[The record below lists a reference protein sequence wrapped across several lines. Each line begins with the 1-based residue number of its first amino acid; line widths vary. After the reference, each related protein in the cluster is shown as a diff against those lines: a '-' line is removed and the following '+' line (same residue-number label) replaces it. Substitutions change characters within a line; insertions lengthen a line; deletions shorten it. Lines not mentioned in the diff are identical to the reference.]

1 MPNYLNG
8 KIYCIT
14 FTDGRKYIGSTTVE
28 LEKRFIGHKAEYNRY
43 KKGKLNKVSI
53 FGIFDEIGTNN
64 CSISLIESYPCK
76 SRRELNKR
84 EGEIIQST
92 VCVNKVIAGRDKYVG
107 ELARKERTP
116 LEEWKAKRAEY
127 DRIFRERNLEK
138 RKEQVRNAVNKWRM
152 KKLADNESSNTVIE

>member
-1 MPNYLNG
+1 MPDYQNG

-14 FTDGRKYIGSTTVE
+14 FADGRKYIGSTAVE

-53 FGIFDEIGTNN
+53 FGIFDEIGTNG
-64 CSISLIESYPCK
+64 CTISLIETYPCK
-76 SRRELNKR
+76 TRRELNKR

-107 ELARKERTP
+107 ELARKERTSP
-116 LEEWKAKRAEY
+116 EEWKAKRAEY

-138 RKEQVRNAVNKWRM
+138 RRQQVRSSVNKWRM
-152 KKLADNESSNTVIE
+152 KKLEVNKHTVTK